1 MADQLRHAYSYG
13 DAVRALLRSIW
24 NEPRPFDAP
33 SRVQRD
39 WLLVGIVVLA
49 VALEGLFRPDLP
61 FRWLQV
67 AVVAALAPLLLWRRT
82 SPLLVLVV
90 VFVSANV
97 LTALTG
103 DPDGM
108 YSSVFALFVVY
119 AVIRWGSGRE
129 AVAGLAIVLATA
141 VFSMLMSSSPPA
153 DVVGGFVVLLSSV
166 ALGAAF
172 RERAR
177 ARSREIEQI
186 RLLERE
192 RLARDLHDTVAH
204 HVSAIAIRA
213 QAGLA
218 TSSARPGAV
227 EDALRLIEAE
237 ASSTLVEMRSMVR
250 MLRRDDPAELSPS
263 PRIADLSDLAG
274 RNGDGPDVD
283 VEILGDVDAVSPSVA
298 AALFRIAQESITN
311 ARRHARHATRIDV
324 RVVADDGRIHLRVSD
339 NGDGGAARPPDSG
352 FGLRGMSERA
362 HLLGGTFDAGPDPDR
377 GWTVAAVLPRRGPA

>member
-204 HVSAIAIRA
+204 HVSAIAIQA
-213 QAGLA
+213 QAGALVA
-218 TSSARPGAV
+218 TDQEATIGVFQA
-227 EDALRLIEAE
+227 IETE
-237 ASSTLVEMRSMVR
+237 ASRTLREMRAMVGV
-250 MLRRDDPAELSPS
+250 LR
-263 PRIADLSDLAG
+263 AD
-274 RNGDGPDVD
+274 
-283 VEILGDVDAVSPSVA
+283 A
-298 AALFRIAQESITN
+298 AALAPTPTLDDLRALATATPPEVAVRVQGEADAVPAAVAATVFRIAQEAVTN
-311 ARRHARHATRIDV
+311 ARRHARDARRVAVDV
-324 RVVADDGRIHLRVSD
+324 RVDADAVHVEVRDDGV
-339 NGDGGAARPPDSG
+339 AAASAVPG
-352 FGLRGMSERA
+352 FGIRGMQERA
-362 HLLGGTFDAGPDPDR
+362 ALLGGSCVAGAAADG
-377 GWTVAAVLPRRGPA
+377 GWRVMATLPRAGWSA